1 MQTAESETVEE
12 EKEGMTELAVSDLI
26 ADKEKTQT
34 KGEEEGGPHREL
46 EIIDEHQQDTVEH
59 QQDTVEQSSDVQLT
73 TTTSGEETGTAK
85 DKGQY
90 ILYIGHLYMYIR
102 TATF

>member
-26 ADKEKTQT
+26 ADKEETQT
-34 KGEEEGGPHREL
+34 KGEEESGPHREL
-46 EIIDEHQQDTVEH
+46 EIIDEH